1 MTIKLLLLKSG
12 EDLIAD
18 VQEMVVKENV
28 VGYFLNKPCVVKMRD
43 HKEVV
48 DEEVT
53 EEKQK
58 SQFQVKFYPWIP
70 LAKDSVIPLTIDWVN
85 PDKLWPDLSALF
97 MIVEESNQK
106 LMSRLPVYPDFID
119 KDWLSPEMYERV
131 INVVDKNGYTEFT
144 TMESI

>member
-1 MTIKLLLLKSG
+1 MTIKLLILKSG

-70 LAKDSVIPLTIDWVN
+70 LAKDSVIPLTIDWVVTMVDPVDN
-85 PDKLWPDLSALF
+85 LTKMYNKQVL
-97 MIVEESNQK
+97 ENGQSNQ
-106 LMSRLPVYPDFID
+106 S
-119 KDWLSPEMYERV
+119 
-131 INVVDKNGYTEFT
+131 NGTDEQGSSG
-144 TMESI
+144 ESD